1 VSTLQFRGGT
11 PIGTQLDAK
20 ILQPL
25 VLSPARNGTL
35 AKPVLVVI
43 ITDGAPGHE
52 PPGTI
57 ARVVAAADE
66 ELKRTRCEYPE
77 LSTKG

>member
-35 AKPVLVVI
+35 VI